1 MASIGSLSSST
12 SSSIFNTNKRI
23 TGLASGL
30 DTDALIESMTASTRS
45 KIAKQNQQKQLLQWK
60 MDDYR
65 SISSK
70 LIAFQNKYTSYSAES
85 NLRSPSF
92 FDKTLLSVIGE
103 NSKYVSVSGTSST
116 VENIAISA
124 VKQLAQNTSYV
135 SSSAVSDQKLNSD
148 AVTGKEKYTSSE
160 LEGKYISFSYG

>member
-1 MASIGSLSSST
+1 MASVGSLSSST

-45 KIAKQNQQKQLLQWK
+45 KIAKQNQQKQLLKWK

-70 LIAFQNKYTSYSAES
+70 LIAFQNKYTSYSSES

-92 FDKTLLSVIGE
+92 FDATLLSVC
-103 NSKYVSVSGTSST
+103 
-116 VENIAISA
+116 
-124 VKQLAQNTSYV
+124 L
-135 SSSAVSDQKLNSD
+135 L
-148 AVTGKEKYTSSE
+148 YTSLSFDASTGDAIVKSF
-160 LEGKYISFSYG
+160 GKGEIKR